1 MGLAVSGSGFGMMFI
16 PPLLD
21 YYIALVNPQ
30 LAVSP
35 SLSLSLSQV
44 SILIRN
50 YIGFDSMAGVRLFDC
65 KHTSCVVCLYRWRSC
80 TNLASRLRLDTRSSS
95 HASCYATDSSWCTLP

>member
-35 SLSLSLSQV
+35 SLSLS
-44 SILIRN
+44 
-50 YIGFDSMAGVRLFDC
+50 GF
-65 KHTSCVVCLYRWRSC
+65 Y
-80 TNLASRLRLDTRSSS
+80 
-95 HASCYATDSSWCTLP
+95 TDSKLYWI